1 VVTEKSKKPDGKAL
15 ALFVFESAMAVLY
28 LVFGVIF
35 LFTSLF
41 DVALMKISGP
51 DFHSIKIGLGV
62 ILGLYGIFRIYRAI
76 KKLL

>member
-1 VVTEKSKKPDGKAL
+1 MIGKLKQTDGRSI
-15 ALFVFESAMAVLY
+15 ALFIFEAAMAVLY

-51 DFHSIKIGLGV
+51 DIHSIKIVLGA
-62 ILGLYGIFRIYRAI
+62 ILGLYGIFRIYRAV
-76 KKLL
+76 KKLI

>member
-1 VVTEKSKKPDGKAL
+1 VITEKSKKPDGRAL
-15 ALFVFESAMAVLY
+15 ALFIFESAMAILY
-28 LVFGVIF
+28 LVFGMIF

-51 DFHSIKIGLGV
+51 DIHSIKIALGL

-76 KKLL
+76 KKLF

>member
-1 VVTEKSKKPDGKAL
+1 MTGKLKKTDAQSI
-15 ALFVFESAMAVLY
+15 ALFIFESAMAVLY
-28 LVFGVIF
+28 LVFGLIF

-41 DVALMKISGP
+41 DAAIAKISGP
-51 DFHSIKIGLGV
+51 DIYSIKIALGV

>member
-1 VVTEKSKKPDGKAL
+1 MTGKFKKPNGQNI

-41 DVALMKISGP
+41 DVALMKIMGA
-51 DFHSIKIGLGV
+51 DIYSIKIALGV